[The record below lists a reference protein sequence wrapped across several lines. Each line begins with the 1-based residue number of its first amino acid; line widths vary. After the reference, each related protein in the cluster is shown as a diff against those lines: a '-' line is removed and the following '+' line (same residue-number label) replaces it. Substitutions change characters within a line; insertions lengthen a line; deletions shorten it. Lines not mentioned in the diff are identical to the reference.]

1 MTSANPLHVFR
12 RWSKKGYMDFQKE
25 SLKDFLDATASSA
38 PTPGGGGVS
47 AYAAALGTAL
57 SDMVG
62 SLTVGKKKYADV
74 EEEILQLKEKAKALE
89 EELLSL
95 ASEDAKAFEPLAAAY
110 RLPKE
115 TEEERRHKDQVMEEC
130 LLAAAEVP
138 LRIMEKCCSAIELA
152 EEFAK
157 KGSRLALSDAGVSAS
172 LLGGALKGAS
182 LNVFIN
188 TAAMKNRE
196 VAEKLNNRANT
207 MLDAYVP
214 RADAVF
220 DLVKSEL

>member
-1 MTSANPLHVFR
+1 
-12 RWSKKGYMDFQKE
+12 MDYQEETLKE
-25 SLKDFLDATASSA
+25 FLDATASSA

-47 AYAAALGTAL
+47 AYAAALGMAL

-62 SLTVGKKKYADV
+62 SLTVGKQKYADV
-74 EEEILQLKEKAKALE
+74 EEEILNLKEKAKVLE
-89 EELLSL
+89 EELLAL
-95 ASEDAKAFEPLAAAY
+95 VSEDAKAFAPLADAY

-115 TEEERRHKDQVMEEC
+115 TEEERRHKDEVMEEC

-157 KGSRLALSDAGVSAS
+157 KGSRLALSDAGVSAA

-196 VAEKLNNRANT
+196 VAENLNNRANT
-207 MLDAYVP
+207 MLNAYVP